1 MGGEAEGAER
11 SWVLPE
17 VSEQVLK
24 FCKAAVTNS
33 PGLVL

>member
-1 MGGEAEGAER
+1 MGGEAKGAER

-24 FCKAAVTNS
+24 FSKAVVTSS
-33 PGLVL
+33 PG

>member
-1 MGGEAEGAER
+1 MEGEAEGAER

-24 FCKAAVTNS
+24 FSKAAVTNS
-33 PGLVL
+33 PGLDL